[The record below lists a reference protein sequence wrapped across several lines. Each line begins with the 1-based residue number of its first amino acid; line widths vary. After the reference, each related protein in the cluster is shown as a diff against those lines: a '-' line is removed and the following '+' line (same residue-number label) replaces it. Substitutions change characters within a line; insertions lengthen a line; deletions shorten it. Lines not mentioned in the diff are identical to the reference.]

1 MNNVEM
7 EYERRRFERKPT
19 SIRVEMTNPS
29 FGTIV
34 GFARDISDG
43 GASVLIENY
52 QIPPVGTIVEVK
64 FKRMVGAINNDPVKM
79 QIVHQHRKLVGLMFV
94 PDAC

>member
-1 MNNVEM
+1 MEM
-7 EYERRRFERKPT
+7 EYERRRFERKPA
-19 SIRVEMTNPS
+19 SIRVEMTHPA

-52 QIPPVGTIVEVK
+52 QIPPLGTMVEVR
-64 FKRMVGAINNDPVKM
+64 FKKMVGPINDEPVKM
-79 QIVHQHRKLVGLMFV
+79 QIVHQHRKLGGLMFV
-94 PDAC
+94 PDVC

>member
-1 MNNVEM
+1 MD
-7 EYERRRFERKPT
+7 ERRRFERRPT
-19 SIRVEMTNPS
+19 SIRVEMTHTA

-52 QIPPVGTIVEVK
+52 QIPPVGTVVNVC
-64 FKRMVGAINNDPVKM
+64 FKKVVGAINEEPVKM
-79 QIVHQHRKLVGLMFV
+79 QIRHMHRNIVGLMFQGN
-94 PDAC
+94 